1 VRIPIELERERTD
14 AHYRIMIE
22 NSVDVVFHSEEGIL
36 RWISP
41 AVEGLLGWTGEELLG
56 SATAHLWYPDH
67 DIVEETLRDIVAE
80 GLPGTARFRCRHRDG
95 HHLWLETT
103 VRPYVTDDG
112 RSGMVGNL
120 RNVDQEV
127 RAQHASQAD
136 RQRLRL
142 ALDSIPDPY
151 ATLEPVHDS
160 RGALVDFV
168 VEWANNALC
177 ACLRTPRPGLVG
189 ARLMSKFP
197 GVFDI
202 GLFIALREVFNS
214 GQPRDLDD
222 IDFRFGADDEARR
235 FDFRLCRVSDTL
247 LLGVTDVTERF
258 ERSAQLTHLATR
270 DPLTGLANRSAL
282 ADELRRAISAARRNG
297 TGTAMLAM
305 DLDHFKEVNDSLG
318 HPVGDLLLQ
327 AAADRLTASVRSED
341 FVARTGGDEFIVV
354 MRNVADVEEAIS
366 TARRIV
372 EAFRQPFHVDGN
384 DLYAATSVGVAID
397 ADRAN
402 GDEILRHADMA
413 LYMAKRQGRSTVA
426 VFDDEMRA
434 VADARRTMERELRPA
449 LERSELMV
457 WYQTEID
464 LATDEICG
472 VEALLRW
479 QHPDG
484 SIRDAGSFIG
494 VAEEAGLIAEIGTW
508 VLDTACQHGAQ
519 WAELYPAH
527 PIAVHVN
534 LSPPQLLDTT
544 LPERVAGSLQR
555 SGLDPRLLCIE
566 VHESA
571 LRTKGAV
578 MRENVLALRALGVQL
593 AVDDFGAGNA
603 SLLWL
608 RDWPID
614 VLKLDRSFT
623 RGLVSTEADLRL
635 IAGIIAMATIAGISV
650 TGEGIESAEQAEV
663 LRSIG
668 GRHAQGFHYSRAVP
682 AAQIDLLLASMVSNR
697 EGRLTA

>member
-1 VRIPIELERERTD
+1 
-14 AHYRIMIE
+14 MIE
-22 NSVDVVFHSEEGIL
+22 NSVDVVFHSEMGVL
-36 RWISP
+36 QWISP
-41 AVEGLLGWTGEELLG
+41 AVEGLLGWPADELLG

-67 DIVEETLRDIVAE
+67 EIVEETLRDAVAD
-80 GLPGTARFRCRHRDG
+80 GQPGTARFRCRHRDG

-103 VRPYVTDDG
+103 VRPFVTGDG

-127 RAQHASQAD
+127 RAQHAAQAD

-160 RGALVDFV
+160 RGVLVDFV

-177 ACLRTPRPGLVG
+177 ACLRTPRPELVG
-189 ARLMSKFP
+189 SRLMSRFP

-202 GLFIALREVFNS
+202 GLFIALREVYNS

-222 IDFRFGADDEARR
+222 VDFRLGADETRR

-282 ADELRRAISAARRNG
+282 ADELRRAISAARRNA

-327 AAADRLTASVRSED
+327 AAADRLTATVRSED

-354 MRNVADVEEAIS
+354 MRNVVDVDEAVR
-366 TARRIV
+366 TAQRIV
-372 EAFRQPFHVDGN
+372 EAFRTPFRVDGA
-384 DLYAATSVGVAID
+384 DLFAATSVGVAID
-397 ADRAN
+397 ADRAD
-402 GDEILRHADMA
+402 GDDLLRHADMA
-413 LYMAKRQGRSTVA
+413 LYMAKRQGRGTVA

-464 LATDEICG
+464 LATDQICG

-519 WAELYPAH
+519 WAALYPSH
-527 PIAVHVN
+527 PITVHVN

-544 LPERVAGSLQR
+544 LPDRVANSLMR
-555 SGLDPRLLCIE
+555 SGLHPGLLCIE
-566 VHESA
+566 IHESA

-578 MRENVLALRALGVQL
+578 MRKNVLALRALGVQL

-650 TGEGIESAEQAEV
+650 TGEGIESAEQAAV

-668 GRHAQGFHYSRAVP
+668 ARHAQGFHYSRAVP
-682 AAQIDLLLASMVSNR
+682 AAQIDLLLAAAATIADGTVR
-697 EGRLTA
+697 AAG